1 MGKGHD
7 WRHRFSEVK
16 MRKRLKILYKELKQL
31 KKKIGFN
38 RVGRIR
44 PDY

>member
-1 MGKGHD
+1 LGKGHD

-31 KKKIGFN
+31 KKKN
-38 RVGRIR
+38 RFQQSGKNKT
-44 PDY
+44 